1 MALKL
6 IESDKLLKAVKP
18 GDGRLSDGGGLYL
31 LPTAKEGGLH
41 GWRFDYTFEMRRKTL
56 SFGTYPAVS
65 LDVARTRAR
74 EARQKLAE
82 GTNPSAERKQ
92 KRAVIAAQVEA
103 DRRIEAGL
111 PVIGS
116 FEDVARRW
124 YAKRSKKWM

>member
-1 MALKL
+1 MLLLQGLPQCIETHAQRRCAQRLEDMALEL

-65 LDVARTRAR
+65 LDMARTGRAR
-74 EARQKLAE
+74 RARSSQKARTPAL
-82 GTNPSAERKQ
+82 SA
-92 KRAVIAAQVEA
+92 
-103 DRRIEAGL
+103 
-111 PVIGS
+111 
-116 FEDVARRW
+116 
-124 YAKRSKKWM
+124 SKSEP